1 MSSFHNFTDDDDLG
15 PGGPGGPAGPGGPG
29 LPPLPSMGGAAQQ
42 VNDVTDIMI
51 DYNDRFKAADPAMFR
66 DQLIQLTMSVLI
78 SKSKPNPL
86 LVGPAGVGKTRIVE
100 EIARLIA
107 TGSPLVPPTM
117 AKSTVWELPLS
128 SIVAGTGIV
137 GELESRVAA
146 VVDFATDR
154 KNNAVLFIDEIHLL
168 QSNSETYRKIAQI
181 LKPALA
187 RGDMRLIGAT
197 TAQEARDLDDDPAFA
212 RRFSRVVVDELS
224 REQTVEVL
232 RSASA
237 SLHAHYSHAVAVADH
252 TLVEIARIADENS
265 RAAEHRPDSALTLM
279 DRAMGDTV
287 VTHRRL
293 IAEAEAAGDQVYA
306 AQLKAMTPVPLTKEK
321 AHAVALRLATGIPT
335 KVPFDE
341 AAARDAL
348 LCIKGQDEALEEVMV
363 AMRRDALEVFPR
375 RRPMTWMFAGPSGV
389 GKTEAVKVIARALTG
404 QEPIMLNMG
413 EYHTSHDASKLIG
426 AGPGY
431 VGSDSNKELPFDT
444 LESNPYRVILLDEI
458 EKADRT
464 IHRLLLTALD
474 EGWMRMA
481 SGKVVDF
488 SKAVVIATTNA
499 GREALGGKPA
509 AGFSAGGSEPPRFNR
524 QQVTSALEQ
533 AFDPEFLGRFMHL
546 LAFRPIDESVYA
558 EILRSAYSRERERIV
573 STMPR
578 NATVLPPA
586 LPDDIVEASVRA
598 TFQRQLGARPAE
610 NEARRLIEDALMA
623 PSAQPLLAAPAA
635 AATPLDEEEAVPAQ
649 A

>member
-78 SKSKPNPL
+78 SKSKPNTL

-128 SIVAGTGIV
+128 SLVAGAGIV

-237 SLHAHYSHAVAVADH
+237 SLHAHYGHAVAVADH

-578 NATVLPPA
+578 NAPMLPPA